1 MLNQL
6 FIDSL
11 KYLLNEQ
18 QIQLLINSLDQER
31 VRSIRINQSK
41 LQPLVFDEL
50 IKTFNLSETLLNNFT
65 FFYKNNTSIGQHPY
79 YHGGIVYGQDV
90 SAGYVVSVLNIK
102 EDDYVL
108 DCCSAPGGKS
118 GMVLDKLKTG
128 FLLCNEIDI
137 DRSKILKQNILK
149 LSQNNVAFSNEPI
162 INLSQKLPLYF
173 NKVILDVPCSGESLY
188 RRFIDWKKHYSINRI
203 NKLHDLQVKLLNEAL
218 DCCSDLLVYSTCT
231 FNIYENELVIEEV
244 LNMRDDF
251 EIVEIPII
259 YEAFRGYGNIGKFC
273 LRFYP
278 FHFGEGGFICLL
290 KRKNNHN
297 NCYFNL
303 DKLQKLKS
311 YYNPLLDDDL
321 YLRSL
326 REQWPIIELN
336 LEETYLYL
344 NGQILH
350 KNYQNGYY
358 VITYNGV
365 KLGPVKVVDNILKN
379 HYPKYLRNRFDKI
392 KYNV

>member
-11 KYLLNEQ
+11 KSLLNDQ
-18 QIQLLINSLDQER
+18 QIQLLISSLEQER

-41 LQPLVFDEL
+41 LQPLVFEEL
-50 IKTFNLSETLLNNFT
+50 IKTFNLSQTLLHNNT

-79 YHGGIVYGQDV
+79 YHGGVVYGQDV
-90 SAGYVVSVLNIK
+90 SAGYVVNVLNIQ

-118 GMVLDKLKTG
+118 GMVLDKIKTG

-137 DRSKILKQNILK
+137 NRSKILRQNILK
-149 LSQNNVAFSNEPI
+149 LSQNNVAFTNEEI

-188 RRFIDWKKHYSINRI
+188 RRFIDWKKQYSINRI
-203 NKLHDLQVKLLNEAL
+203 NKLHKLQVELLNAAL
-218 DCCSDLLVYSTCT
+218 DCCKDLLVYSTCT
-231 FNIYENELVIEEV
+231 FNIIENELVIEEV
-244 LNMRDDF
+244 LKMRNDF
-251 EIVEIPII
+251 EIIEIPII
-259 YEAFRGYGNIGKFC
+259 YEAFRGYRDIGKFC

-290 KRKNNHN
+290 KRKNNSDSCN
-297 NCYFNL
+297 FNL
-303 DKLQKLKS
+303 DRIKKLKS

-344 NGQILH
+344 NGQTLS
-350 KNYQNGYY
+350 KNYNNGYY
-358 VITYNGV
+358 TIAYNGI
-365 KLGPVKVVDNILKN
+365 KLGPVKVVDNVVKN